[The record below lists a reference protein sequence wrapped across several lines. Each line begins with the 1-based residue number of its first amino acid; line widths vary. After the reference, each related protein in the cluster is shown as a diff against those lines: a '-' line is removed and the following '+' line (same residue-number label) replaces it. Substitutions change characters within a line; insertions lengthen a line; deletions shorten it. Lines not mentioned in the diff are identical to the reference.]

1 MARGDHRS
9 VRIRPEDTVILASS
23 LIPGN
28 ETAVFG
34 VINGLTRLG
43 ATVVHQG
50 TAKVHVL
57 GHARRAS
64 CCSST
69 TRCGRAT

>member
-9 VRIRPEDTVILASS
+9 VRIKPEDTVILASS

-28 ETAVFG
+28 ETAVFA

-43 ATVVHQG
+43 ARVV
-50 TAKVHVL
+50 AP
-57 GHARRAS
+57 GHGAGARLRP
-64 CCSST
+64 
-69 TRCGRAT
+69 RPGR